1 MAKKTLE
8 YYVNLPYKVDIYPEE
23 DGNGYT
29 AIIPDLPGC
38 MTCADTI
45 EELWDM
51 IQEAKELWL
60 EVALED
66 GDHIP
71 EPAPV
76 QTEEYSGKFTV
87 RIPRSLHRQL
97 ANRAKWENTSL
108 NQLVLALLSE
118 NMGRW
123 SERKQGFP
131 VQYGSHRSL
140 KPFPPYEFQKL
151 RAIVEKDFSL
161 TPGPEEQMSW
171 DISTLTIQ
179 TTHQTTQRRIAK
191 A

>member
-1 MAKKTLE
+1 MAKKTFE
-8 YYVNLPYKVDIYPEE
+8 YYVNLPYRVDIYPEE

-29 AIIPDLPGC
+29 AVIPDLPGC

-87 RIPRSLHRQL
+87 RISRSLHRQL

-118 NMGRW
+118 SMGKW

-131 VQYGSHRSL
+131 VQYRSHPSL
-140 KPFPPYEFQKL
+140 RPFSPYEFQRL
-151 RAIVEKDFSL
+151 RALLEEQTSL
-161 TPGPEEQMSW
+161 SSSPEEYFW
-171 DISTLTIQ
+171 DIDALRIQ
-179 TTHQTTQRRIAK
+179 ITQRRIVK

>member
-8 YYVNLPYKVDIYPEE
+8 YYVNLPYRVDVYPEE

-29 AIIPDLPGC
+29 AVIPDLPGC

-51 IQEAKELWL
+51 IQEAKALWL

-66 GDHIP
+66 GDYIP

-76 QTEEYSGKFTV
+76 QTEEYSGKFMV

-118 NMGRW
+118 SMGRW
-123 SERKQGFP
+123 SERKQDFP
-131 VQYGSHRSL
+131 VHYGSRLSL
-140 KPFPPYEFQKL
+140 KPFLPHEFQKL
-151 RAIVEKDFSL
+151 RAFLEEDFSHRSS
-161 TPGPEEQMSW
+161 PERHMIW

-179 TTHQTTQRRIAK
+179 IAQRRIVK